1 MGFVTVTGVDVTPDL
16 RHARVFVSV
25 LGTDEE
31 KQQTYEGLESVT
43 PHLRHRVARAIRLRV
58 APDLVFKVDET
69 VQRAARIESL
79 LAEINEKKPRESPD
93 DSE

>member
-1 MGFVTVTGVDVTPDL
+1 MTGVDVTPDL

-25 LGTDEE
+25 LGSDAE
-31 KQQTYEGLESVT
+31 KEATYEGLESVT

-79 LAEINEKKPRESPD
+79 LAEINAEKPRADDAPD
-93 DSE
+93 ETE

>member
-1 MGFVTVTGVDVTPDL
+1 MTPDL

-25 LGTDEE
+25 LGTEEE

-79 LAEINEKKPRESPD
+79 LAEINAGKPRAEDAPD
-93 DSE
+93 DTK

>member
-1 MGFVTVTGVDVTPDL
+1 
-16 RHARVFVSV
+16 VFVSV
-25 LGTDEE
+25 LGTEAE
-31 KQQTYEGLESVT
+31 KQATYEGLESVT

-79 LAEINEKKPRESPD
+79 LAEINSGKPRAEDAPD
-93 DSE
+93 EDK

>member
-1 MGFVTVTGVDVTPDL
+1 M
-16 RHARVFVSV
+16 
-25 LGTDEE
+25 
-31 KQQTYEGLESVT
+31 T

-79 LAEINEKKPRESPD
+79 LAEINAVKPRADDAPD
-93 DSE
+93 ETE

>member
-1 MGFVTVTGVDVTPDL
+1 MTGVDVTSDL

-31 KQQTYEGLESVT
+31 KQKTYEGLESVT

-58 APDLVFKVDET
+58 APDLVFKIDET

-79 LAEINEKKPRESPD
+79 LAEVNAGKPRADDAAKESK
-93 DSE
+93 

>member
-1 MGFVTVTGVDVTPDL
+1 MTGVDVSPDL

-25 LGTDEE
+25 MGTDQE
-31 KQQTYEGLESVT
+31 KQATYDGLESVT

-58 APDLVFKVDET
+58 APDLVFHVDET

-79 LAEINEKKPRESPD
+79 LAEINSEKTRADDANRER
-93 DSE
+93 E

>member
-1 MGFVTVTGVDVTPDL
+1 MTVTGVDVTPDL

-25 LGTDEE
+25 LGTDQE
-31 KQQTYEGLESVT
+31 KQATYEGLESVT

-79 LAEINEKKPRESPD
+79 LAEINSGKPRAEDAPDES
-93 DSE
+93 E

>member
-1 MGFVTVTGVDVTPDL
+1 MTVTGVDVSPDL

-25 LGTDEE
+25 LGTEEE
-31 KQQTYEGLESVT
+31 KQKTYEGLESVT
-43 PHLRHRVARAIRLRV
+43 PHIRHRVARAIRLRV
-58 APDLVFKVDET
+58 APDIVFKVDDT

-79 LAEINEKKPRESPD
+79 LAEINAGKPRAEDAPE